1 MAADCSSALAGLVRV
16 SQQGFSLQSC
26 GCFLL
31 LFARR
36 LFHKVR
42 QLMKLWGYCLVRF
55 FVGFGFFFSWIL
67 WPIINTLFSSP
78 DPWLLGCVLMT
89 NQLLSGLWSKI
100 QLHSETRW
108 QSVIVIA
115 QIPR

>member
-26 GCFLL
+26 SCFLL

-55 FVGFGFFFSWIL
+55 FVGFGFFFLDVVAHYKYPFQLPRSLAAGLCIGDKSAPE
-67 WPIINTLFSSP
+67 WPL
-78 DPWLLGCVLMT
+78 
-89 NQLLSGLWSKI
+89 
-100 QLHSETRW
+100 E
-108 QSVIVIA
+108 
-115 QIPR
+115 